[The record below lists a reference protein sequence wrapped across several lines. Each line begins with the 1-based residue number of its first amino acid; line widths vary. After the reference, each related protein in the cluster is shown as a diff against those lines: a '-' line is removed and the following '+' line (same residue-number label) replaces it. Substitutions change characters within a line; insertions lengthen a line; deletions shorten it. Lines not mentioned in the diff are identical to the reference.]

1 MKLTKK
7 RLIKLLR
14 EALKDYMKP
23 VVYQDDKLRR
33 RRQRQD
39 IGIPGLV
46 DKLAKLDEPKID
58 PETGEVTAP
67 DPDFVKSARNLA
79 VNLGSKEYDGEYINL
94 PEAEM
99 STIAVKKNA
108 YNAFKSAGL
117 NADKVGID
125 RGANYVLGSYFTDQF
140 ELVVRVFADY
150 DYLVNALSG
159 DDARETAQNI
169 KNKIIYSYGIYF
181 VDDRFNDDRTRLDI
195 MAHGYDG
202 RNPVNNDE
210 RVLGSNYENVTL
222 EVFSKKLKIFKFIV
236 DNLIPIAV
244 SRNYNPENALAL
256 AMNFIA
262 LNGEKIKDENIS
274 NEEIARKVLS
284 EAFVHEYID
293 IAESIGRNLSSSK
306 RVNSLVLAKE
316 SEDYKSIFEKSVQDL
331 ASRIASGFESDP
343 SFALKETIV
352 NRLIKEFKVNK
363 DFASMFD
370 LDGLQAGG
378 GDTLPPIEP
387 PDGGG
392 NGGGGGQGSEYPLRV
407 VEMFAKS
414 QEFNSFPMSNDYV
427 SVDFRHSSMA
437 VSGETQIGLVDCHF
451 SFFDHSVGYTNI
463 VDIISLNCK
472 SNKDA
477 QRIYS
482 ELRKMFLVISRIN
495 ESNLNRE
502 LAKLGSRFFER
513 YLPEEFLKA
522 YKYTPPDPS

>member
-1 MKLTKK
+1 MKTTRK
-7 RLIKLLR
+7 KLLKLIS
-14 EALKDYMKP
+14 EALEDYMKP

-33 RRQRQD
+33 RRQRQNT
-39 IGIPGLV
+39 GISGLAG
-46 DKLAKLDEPKID
+46 KLAKLDEPKID

-67 DPDFVKSARNLA
+67 DPDFVKTARNLA

-99 STIAVKKNA
+99 STIEVKKNA

-159 DDARETAQNI
+159 DDSRETAQNI

-202 RNPVNNDE
+202 RNPANNDE
-210 RVLGSNYENVTL
+210 KVLGSRFEEASLQRFNEH
-222 EVFSKKLKIFKFIV
+222 LKVFKFIV
-236 DNLIPIAV
+236 DNVIPISV
-244 SRNYNPENALAL
+244 FRNYNPENALAL

-293 IAESIGRNLSSSK
+293 TAEAIKRNLLSSK
-306 RVNSLVLAKE
+306 RGNSLDLAKE
-316 SEDYKSIFEKSVQDL
+316 SAKYSGIFEESVQDL
-331 ASRIASGFESDP
+331 ANRIASGFKSDP
-343 SFALKETIV
+343 GFALKEAVV
-352 NRLIKEFKVNK
+352 NRVIKEFKMTK
-363 DFASMFD
+363 GFTSMFD

-387 PDGGG
+387 PADGGS
-392 NGGGGGQGSEYPLRV
+392 GGGGGQGSEYPLMV
-407 VEMFAKS
+407 VDLFVKKIGATADA
-414 QEFNSFPMSNDYV
+414 PDYA
-427 SVDFRHSSMA
+427 SIDLPHSSFA
-437 VSGETQIGLVDCHF
+437 VGADVQNGRVECFFSFYDHNAGYTDIVDVISFNCTSKEAVRRIYIGLH
-451 SFFDHSVGYTNI
+451 N
-463 VDIISLNCK
+463 
-472 SNKDA
+472 
-477 QRIYS
+477 
-482 ELRKMFLVISRIN
+482 FLVIVNKIY
-495 ESNLNRE
+495 EANLNRE
-502 LAKLGSRFFER
+502 LSKLGSGFFSR
-513 YLPEEFLKA
+513 YLNEDLLKD
-522 YKYTPPDPS
+522 YKHIPPSSS